1 MADISKGTAFP
12 SINVDKLWVGS
23 TQVLSSTPFDRLTK
37 VAVLSF
43 TGATLHGG
51 VQSWA
56 NPEGADIVVGPVLIN
71 MAGNT
76 SSTGTM
82 SVGVQSNSVVLSCTL
97 IDNTSINTT
106 TVLNNIDQK
115 GTGGAFVRK
124 VASGSYVTFAEASG
138 NAATALN
145 TANCLICYTVI

>member
-1 MADISKGTAFP
+1 MADITKGTYFP
-12 SINVDKLWVGS
+12 GINVDKFSVGS
-23 TQVLSSTPFDRLTK
+23 SQVLSGTSFDRLAK
-37 VAVLSF
+37 VCVVNF

-56 NPEGADIVVGPVLIN
+56 NPEGADIVVGPVIIN

-76 SSTGTM
+76 SATGTM
-82 SVGVQSNSVVLSCTL
+82 SVGVQSNALVLSCTL

-106 TVLNNIDQK
+106 TVLNNVDQK

-124 VASGSYVTFAEASG
+124 VVSGSYVTFAEASG

-145 TANCLICYTVI
+145 TANCQIHYVVI